1 MLTSFPGGDGL
12 PPEPDWPSLY
22 SDELD
27 IAAARETWG
36 VKLRELKEAGGL
48 VVANGDAIARLVQF
62 TVVFNRASRHVA
74 EMGAVLPAKGKRQPQ
89 YNPYWTV
96 MKQAD
101 EAIRSAEAEL
111 GIAPTRRGKIT
122 KVDRAK
128 KAARAADAFIGKPA
142 ANR

>member
-1 MLTSFPGGDGL
+1 MVPIIGGDGS

-27 IAAARETWG
+27 VAAAREAWG
-36 VKLRELKEAGGL
+36 IALRELRDAGGL
-48 VVANGDAIARLVQF
+48 VVANGDAIGRLVQF
-62 TVVFNRASRHVA
+62 RIVFNRASRQVA
-74 EMGAVLPAKGKRQPQ
+74 EMGAVLPAKGRRQPQ

-96 MKQAD
+96 MKQSD
-101 EAIRSAEAEL
+101 EAIRVLEAEL

-128 KAARAADAFIGKPA
+128 KASRAADRFLSKPA
-142 ANR
+142 ANS